1 MTDQKNKFNKI
12 EEEFSRQWTY
22 EKEKK
27 VYIFDCPFCELHPE
41 IKRRYGDY
49 FESYFENNIPL
60 ENTFFIYVEYFGDID
75 GGKQLKL
82 SDIDERANSQAY
94 LGCTYKQMRDVYINV
109 VFKNEQDINDGVTF
123 DRFVL
128 YEINVEGQ
136 RYCLA
141 PLDYIEDI
149 PY

>member
-1 MTDQKNKFNKI
+1 MDISLKHILKI
-12 EEEFSRQWTY
+12 ILLWKIRFLFMLST
-22 EKEKK
+22 
-27 VYIFDCPFCELHPE
+27 
-41 IKRRYGDY
+41 
-49 FESYFENNIPL
+49 SENM
-60 ENTFFIYVEYFGDID
+60 FD

-82 SDIDERANSQAY
+82 SDIDERANSEAY

-141 PLDYIEDI
+141 PLDYIDI